1 MFSVFRIKAAQKHE
15 LYDPSLGVSRL
26 SKVTVQAVRN
36 IWMHRLIPVT
46 SLTRIYVK
54 LSELQMTFNF

>member
-26 SKVTVQAVRN
+26 SKVTVQDVRN
-36 IWMHRLIPVT
+36 IWMHRLIAEVCFMIW
-46 SLTRIYVK
+46 SHYNKI
-54 LSELQMTFNF
+54 